1 MRMLPLREV
10 QPIRMKID
18 MTTLKATNARKRVII
33 LDETS
38 LLDRSICI
46 LDLDKFMWIHMKQ
59 NYDKHV

>member
-1 MRMLPLREV
+1 MRVLPLREV